1 MRVRAALASVTVLA
15 LGLTGATTASAGT
28 RRGVKPAVMTFVE
41 HFVDTSRPTSA
52 TSVAPA
58 SDERVLDTVIAY
70 PTRVHTKMPLIILA
84 HGNDGHPDKFKIL
97 IGEWAKAG
105 YVVAAPAF
113 PRTNNLTPGGS
124 QISDFVNQPADVSFV
139 LDQVL
144 KLAKKKSASQIAG
157 LVDKKRIGV
166 AGLSLGGATVYG
178 LMYNSCCLEKRF
190 DAAIVMAGVRIGFS
204 AGTDNFHRSIPV
216 MLVHGDA
223 DGLYRISQ
231 ETYPMLVAP
240 KWFVTLHGST
250 HAAPFEDSVDPADA
264 VVPVITTA
272 FFDLYLKGKKSAA
285 KRLVTAVDDYGQ
297 GEVVRELK

>member
-1 MRVRAALASVTVLA
+1 MRAALAGITALA
-15 LGLTGATTASAGT
+15 LGVTGAVGASA
-28 RRGVKPAVMTFVE
+28 RARHGVKPAVTTFSE
-41 HFVDTSRPTSA
+41 HFVDTSRPTAA
-52 TSVAPA
+52 TPAAPA

-70 PTRVHTKMPLIILA
+70 PTREHRRMPLIVLA

-113 PRTNNLTPGGS
+113 PRTSNLTPGGS
-124 QISDFVNQPADVSFV
+124 QVSDFVNQPADVSFV

-144 KLAKKKSASQIAG
+144 KLAKKKSGSQIAG
-157 LVDKKRIGV
+157 LVDKKHIGV

-178 LMYNSCCLEKRF
+178 LLYNSCCLEKRF
-190 DAAIVMAGVRIGFS
+190 DAAIVMSGLRIGFS
-204 AGTDNFHRSIPV
+204 AGQDDFHRSVPI

-223 DGLYRISQ
+223 DSLYPMSTG
-231 ETYPMLVAP
+231 TYPLLVAP

-250 HAAPFEDSVDPADA
+250 HSNPFEDSVDPADEL
-264 VVPVITTA
+264 VPVITTA

-285 KRLVTAVDDYGQ
+285 KRLVKAVDDYPQ
-297 GEVVRELK
+297 GDLQRDV